1 MSSSPRGASRGNSTS
16 SQNNHLSHFDNIY
29 LDMAPPSD
37 SFARKVEDEANN
49 DSLLTKAFTNAAK
62 NSENIFEV
70 VSAALE
76 KHRVTTGLEEL
87 RNEVR
92 TLRMKNSNLKM
103 QLEEMEKM
111 MYANIE
117 DRERVIDQRNEQ
129 IKDMK
134 KKIESLTGELE
145 HTNEEKHTLLEDLS
159 KKFLDERSASA
170 GKIGDLNLKLSGLE
184 DFKAKQVR
192 SLLFCAL
199 LFGQNIKTLNPK
211 FPPTPPQFVW
221 TDQEKQHEKEK
232 KKIIDEYEGRMTR
245 LMETTKNNEVR
256 WADDIRK
263 QRANMESEVYQKITK
278 ENSEENE
285 LIKTEH
291 AQMGLE
297 LKQQGERASLLEDE
311 STSHY

>member
-111 MYANIE
+111 MDANIE

-211 FPPTPPQFVW
+211 STPTPPQFVW